1 MNTKTVVKV
10 IKIASVIILLIGLVK
25 CGLYL
30 KNDFG
35 YDNRDKEFISPTGQT
50 KVLLRYDFVSR
61 PFLFYNGELI
71 FSYER
76 SGFMENVFFDI
87 EWISEMKVRL
97 YTEQYDE
104 EYFITLEN

>member
-1 MNTKTVVKV
+1 MSTKTIVKV
-10 IKIASVIILLIGLVK
+10 IKIVSVTILLIGFVK
-25 CGLYL
+25 CGLYF

-35 YDNRDKEFISPTGQT
+35 YDTRDKEFISPTGQT

-71 FSYER
+71 FSYKGA
-76 SGFMENVFFDI
+76 GFMESVFFDI
-87 EWISEMKVRL
+87 EWITEMEIRL
-97 YTEQYDE
+97 YTEKYDE